1 MTENLWLAKTAYRWS
16 WTTWTEDLVYII
28 YAFDVGNNNIQCF
41 LTKRWMIINNLFCEF
56 KWSSWH
62 HISVITSTGCF
73 VVFLWFWNL
82 FQHSIDTLNLW
93 CWKMITVNVEEPP
106 QVKHDFKKLN
116 LIKLCHRLCWF
127 IRSYNAYFQLYHNWI
142 KCSSNCPV
150 TLLTTDVNM

>member
-1 MTENLWLAKTAYRWS
+1 MMSQKWTNCQYKHMKNGLFFVLWPWSAELTENLWLAKTAYRWS

-73 VVFLWFWNL
+73 VVFLWFEICFNILLILLICGAEKWLPSMLKNPHKL
-82 FQHSIDTLNLW
+82 S
-93 CWKMITVNVEEPP
+93 MILKN
-106 QVKHDFKKLN
+106 
-116 LIKLCHRLCWF
+116 
-127 IRSYNAYFQLYHNWI
+127 
-142 KCSSNCPV
+142 
-150 TLLTTDVNM
+150 